1 MLTLKA
7 MITADDYDIPFER
20 DSRGVSKAQR
30 GVYNS
35 LEKDG
40 LINTSGVTDKG
51 YDYLEYG
58 EKDAH

>member
-1 MLTLKA
+1 
-7 MITADDYDIPFER
+7 MITADDYDIPFET